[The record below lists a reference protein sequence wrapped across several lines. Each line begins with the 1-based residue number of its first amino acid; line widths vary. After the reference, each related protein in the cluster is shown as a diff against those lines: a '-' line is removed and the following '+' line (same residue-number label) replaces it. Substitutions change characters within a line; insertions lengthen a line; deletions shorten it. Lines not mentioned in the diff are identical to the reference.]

1 MGPAK
6 LWLADSNRLLREG
19 LKGMLPKQ
27 FFEVVGESNSLTE
40 ALAWFKAGGTPVS
53 LVICDPADDF
63 CQELDVAATIIRDFG
78 APKIIV
84 LTRRLTEPR
93 FELALKSGVSGFL
106 SKDIAPE
113 ALLPSLRVVLLGG
126 QVFAP
131 HRLTCKLQPMRMEP
145 VAPTTP
151 DIVAMAATMPTASGD
166 EASSESAVGLSE
178 REAQIVRCLVD
189 GLANKQI
196 ARNLNIAEAT
206 VKVHLKALLRKVKAR
221 NRTQA
226 AIWAINNRPA
236 IGSRPAAAQ
245 SEVATRAVTG
255 GDDAPAHRVGDDS
268 LAFPV

>member
-1 MGPAK
+1 MEHQIDGNSV
-6 LWLADSNRLLREG
+6 ADASGHRR
-19 LKGMLPKQ
+19 MS
-27 FFEVVGESNSLTE
+27 FCSI
-40 ALAWFKAGGTPVS
+40 KAGGTPVS
-53 LVICDPADDF
+53 LVICDPSDDF

-151 DIVAMAATMPTASGD
+151 DIVAMAPTMPTASGD

-178 REAQIVRCLVD
+178 REVQIVRCLVD

-206 VKVHLKALLRKVKAR
+206 VKVHLK
-221 NRTQA
+221 
-226 AIWAINNRPA
+226 
-236 IGSRPAAAQ
+236 GAAAQ
-245 SEVATRAVTG
+245 GQSAQPDAG
-255 GDDAPAHRVGDDS
+255 GDLGYH
-268 LAFPV
+268 